1 VLLIVDAA
9 RNPGHQS
16 GHRRFRPSFSMDPIM
31 TDPARLPFSFTICG
45 ILELPEHSA
54 AGITHVLSIL
64 DPGHPA
70 LEAFGAY
77 GEHAR
82 LELRFHDA
90 IDPRP
95 DEEMPQQHHVEALL
109 AFGRAMMAEPGD
121 KRLLVH
127 CHAGVSRSTAATTL
141 LLAQA
146 APELSAETIMAAVS
160 GHREK
165 AWPNLRMIEIGD
177 AMLGRGGT
185 LIQAARD
192 RHREV
197 ALKNPSLVRFMAGL
211 GRLREVAEFL

>member
-1 VLLIVDAA
+1 MPDSA
-9 RNPGHQS
+9 
-16 GHRRFRPSFSMDPIM
+16 
-31 TDPARLPFSFTICG
+31 PFTFTICG
-45 ILELPEHSA
+45 IDELSEHSA

-70 LEAFGAY
+70 LDAFGAY

-82 LELRFHDA
+82 LELRFHDS

-95 DEEMPQQHHVEALL
+95 EQEMPQQQHVEALL
-109 AFGRAMMAEPGD
+109 AFGRAMMAEPGE

-127 CHAGVSRSTAATTL
+127 CHAGVSRSTASTVL

-146 APELSAETIMAAVS
+146 APERPAEAIMAAVA

-177 AMLGRGGT
+177 ALLGRDGS
-185 LIQAARD
+185 LIRAVRA

-197 ALKNPSLVRFMAGL
+197 ALRLPHLVQFMAGV
-211 GRLREVAEFL
+211 GREREVAEFL

>member
-1 VLLIVDAA
+1 
-9 RNPGHQS
+9 
-16 GHRRFRPSFSMDPIM
+16 M
-31 TDPARLPFSFTICG
+31 TMPFDFTICG

-64 DPGHPA
+64 DPGYPD

-95 DEEMPQQHHVEALL
+95 GEEMPQPEHVEALL
-109 AFGRAMMAEPGD
+109 RFGREMAAEPGE

-146 APELSAETIMAAVS
+146 APEIDAATIMAEV
-160 GHREK
+160 GRRREK

-177 AMLGRGGT
+177 AMLGRNGT
-185 LIQAARD
+185 LVEAVRN
-192 RHREV
+192 RHREM
-197 ALKNPSLVRFMAGL
+197 AKKLPHLVQFMAGA
-211 GRLREVAEFL
+211 GREREVAEFL